1 MMKHSRS
8 LPVVVLVLTLILS
21 ACVQRLHEGPESGQ
35 AGELTFLCDAEMRAL
50 IDVPTAL
57 YKKSVPKATINLV
70 DSSARGAM
78 SELFAGKVRGVIVAR
93 DYLQDEREAITSRR
107 AGEEF
112 PRSKLATDALVLV
125 VSRAFP
131 TDTVHVNQVTAW
143 LTGAKQSPPIP
154 GATGSKPPTFI
165 VPGVNSSLYA
175 NLVNVVLKGKQPSS
189 NISAIP
195 SRDEMLTK
203 VRAST
208 SLIGVGYLSQFAKDS
223 TVKMLK
229 IGFSDSAM
237 QHVRPKPVHQGYVI
251 QDLYPYPVPIYIYL
265 QKTYGQNDMA
275 LGYTNFLA
283 RDGAAQRSFLDAGIV
298 PDYARIEL
306 NVSE

>member
-1 MMKHSRS
+1 MKRHSIHT
-8 LPVVVLVLTLILS
+8 LVYALVVALIIVG
-21 ACVQRLHEGPESGQ
+21 CDQRLHEGPESGQ
-35 AGELTFLCDAEMRAL
+35 AGELTFLCDAEVRAL
-50 IDVPTAL
+50 IDGPTAL
-57 YKKSVPKATINLV
+57 YQKSVPKATITLV

-78 SELFAGKVRGVIVAR
+78 SELFAGKVRGVILAR
-93 DYLQDEREAITSRR
+93 DYLADERNALATRR

-125 VSRAFP
+125 VSRDFP
-131 TDTVHVNQVTAW
+131 TDTVNVTQVTAW
-143 LTGAKQSPPIP
+143 LTGVKPAPGVP
-154 GATGSKPPTFI
+154 GAVAPKPPTFI

-175 NLVNVVLKGKQPSS
+175 NLVNVVLKGKQPSA

-195 SRDEMLTK
+195 SKEEMLTK

-223 TVKMLK
+223 SVKLLR
-229 IGFSDSAM
+229 IGFSDSTGN
-237 QHVRPKPVHQGYVI
+237 HIRPKPVHQGYVI

-283 RDGAAQRSFLDAGIV
+283 RDGASQRSFLDAGIV
-298 PDYARIEL
+298 PAYARIEL